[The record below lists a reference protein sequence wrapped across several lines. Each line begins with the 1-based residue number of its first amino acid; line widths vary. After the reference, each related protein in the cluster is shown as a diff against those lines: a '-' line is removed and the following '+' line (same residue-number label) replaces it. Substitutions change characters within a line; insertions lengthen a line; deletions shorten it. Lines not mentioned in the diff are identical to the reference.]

1 VLPAVPPPDGRR
13 LLQGY
18 YWELSW
24 GVDRAQAWR
33 ARLTPW
39 EQMTLD
45 AALAHEQA
53 HGSKPHPAHWY
64 TPKPPAPMKA

>member
-1 VLPAVPPPDGRR
+1 
-13 LLQGY
+13 
-18 YWELSW
+18 
-24 GVDRAQAWR
+24 VDRARDWR

-53 HGSKPHPAHWY
+53 HGSKPHPADWY
-64 TPKPPAPMKA
+64 TPRTPAPVEA

>member
-1 VLPAVPPPDGRR
+1 MPPPDGRR

-24 GVDRAQAWR
+24 GVDRARAWR

-53 HGSKPHPAHWY
+53 HGSKPHPADWY
-64 TPKPPAPMKA
+64 TPRTPAPVEA